1 MIWQM
6 FLTAQILSLHKK
18 RECQRILSARIAL
31 RFLLMPHYFF
41 AFSGFICRE
50 CQRILSARIALRFLL
65 MPTIFLRF
73 WDSYVENASAFS
85 LSTTTFCVVSYSSIL
100 PSVEI
105 VTTCHGMNLPLAC
118 SAVFAACSKPPQH
131 GTSMRTTVTLFISL
145 SAIMAVSFS
154 L

>member
-1 MIWQM
+1 MYYIS
-6 FLTAQILSLHKK
+6 FLNLIQGYFVPSSITCVNSMEVSYIPIAKARGFTTHWIK
-18 RECQRILSARIAL
+18 R
-31 RFLLMPHYFF
+31 
-41 AFSGFICRE
+41 
-50 CQRILSARIALRFLL
+50 
-65 MPTIFLRF
+65 
-73 WDSYVENASAFS
+73 ENASTFS